1 MAPIKSTSDLLA
13 ALGSDQWPTI
23 RDALDDTGD
32 HLRSGGLTDAEL
44 AAVGERLVTL
54 AGHQKWEV
62 RKAVA
67 HAVLYLR
74 HASFDAAIARLLKDD
89 NSWVKDAARQTL
101 ARRSEITKADVL
113 KDQHAD
119 LMLRWL
125 ADLEAQHGPK
135 AREAA
140 MRVAE
145 KYTELVVREAHHEIV
160 KVIAPLDLSLTNLE
174 TTLTRV
180 RVDREGAVKH
190 VQRAKDRVKLLTT
203 IVKSLRDLHTDV
215 TPEFRGE
222 NLRSMV
228 DEAVGLV
235 KDRMPERSQSTVVE
249 VEVEI
254 DAEFVIDAHRHRLL
268 QAFSNILQ
276 NAVEAYDGLNRP
288 AALTVT
294 ARMEDGARVVVEF
307 TDGGCGMSSEA
318 QQDAFQ
324 LFATGK
330 ANGTGFGLPLAKKI
344 IEVEHR
350 GSITLASKKDEGT
363 EVTVV
368 LPREQE
374 QKDG

>member
-1 MAPIKSTSDLLA
+1 MSTSDLLA
-13 ALGSDQWPTI
+13 ALESDHWPTI
-23 RDALDDTGD
+23 RDALDDAGD
-32 HLRSGGLTDAEL
+32 HLRGGSLTDGEL
-44 AAVGERLVTL
+44 AAVGERLVSL

-125 ADLEAQHGPK
+125 SDLEAQHGPK

-140 MRVAE
+140 MSVAE
-145 KYTELVVREAHHEIV
+145 KYGELVVREAYHEII

-174 TTLTRV
+174 SSLTRV
-180 RVDREGAVKH
+180 RIDRDGAVKH
-190 VQRAKDRVKLLTT
+190 VQRAMDRVKLLTT
-203 IVKSLRDLHTDV
+203 IVKSLRDLHANV

-228 DEAVGLV
+228 DEAIALV
-235 KDRMPERSQSTVVE
+235 KDRMPERSQSITAE
-249 VEVEI
+249 IEI
-254 DAEFVIDAHRHRLL
+254 DPEIVIDAHRHRLL

-276 NAVEAYDGLNRP
+276 NAVEAYDDLGRP
-288 AALTVT
+288 AALAVT
-294 ARMEDGARVVVEF
+294 ARVEDGARVIIEF
-307 TDGGCGMSSEA
+307 TDNGCGMSTEA

-330 ANGTGFGLPLAKKI
+330 VNGTGFGLPLAKKI
-344 IEVEHR
+344 IEGEHR
-350 GSITLASKKDEGT
+350 GSINLTSKKDEGT
-363 EVTVV
+363 VVTVV

-374 QKDG
+374 QRDG